1 MNAVLLIVVTM
12 LASSLSPAEAA
23 FVTIANQNSSLK
35 FTIDEPTS
43 NLGVPNDPIQLPR
56 TVEWT
61 VDGRRI
67 LVYPSGPLTFV
78 DVGHIH
84 PDAHVAATQL
94 HAQGPMLGFGTGVL
108 SGTVTGGV
116 VYSVDGGSA
125 GSGVSRIS
133 EKVDIHNKTG
143 GAVSMSLAGM
153 GYKPPQAALEV
164 PDFTG
169 LKVTG
174 TTVVYFQGNAQAPS
188 LTDPPFAPVTV
199 LPAVSFSGF
208 NPLLNQ
214 NLNLPAGAVLT
225 MVTELKVENAALTL
239 TVVWWVLVVI
249 VLLAAAALI
258 ARKRMRPQG

>member
-1 MNAVLLIVVTM
+1 MNALLLVVVTM
-12 LASSLSPAEAA
+12 FASCLSPAQAA
-23 FVTIANQNSSLK
+23 SVTISDQNSSLK

-67 LVYPSGPLTFV
+67 LVYPSGPLTFI

-84 PDAHVAATQL
+84 PDLHVAANQL
-94 HAQGPMLGFGTGVL
+94 HAQGPMLGFGTGATT
-108 SGTVTGGV
+108 GTVVGGV
-116 VYSVDGGSA
+116 VYSVDGGAA

-174 TTVVYFQGNAQAPS
+174 TTVTYFQGNAQTGS
-188 LTDPPFAPVTV
+188 LTEPPFAPVTV
-199 LPAVSFSGF
+199 RPVVSFSGF

-214 NLNLPAGAVLT
+214 SFNLPAGAVLT
-225 MVTELKVENAALTL
+225 MVTELKVENAPLL
-239 TVVWWVLVVI
+239 TVVWWVGLAI
-249 VLLAAAALI
+249 VLLVAAALV
-258 ARKRMRPQG
+258 ARKRRRPQG